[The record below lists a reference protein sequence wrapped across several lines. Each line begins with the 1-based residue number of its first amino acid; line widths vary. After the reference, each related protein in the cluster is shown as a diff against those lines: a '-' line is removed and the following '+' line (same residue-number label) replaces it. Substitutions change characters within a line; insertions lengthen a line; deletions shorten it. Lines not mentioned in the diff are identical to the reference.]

1 MEANAVDGTIVTL
14 RQQKASGKTDACERG
29 EGGSEGGGGGW
40 WWCCQQFVMT
50 VKKEDL
56 IFK

>member
-29 EGGSEGGGGGW
+29 EGGSEGGGVGVVVLSAI
-40 WWCCQQFVMT
+40 CY
-50 VKKEDL
+50 DS
-56 IFK
+56 